1 MTYDDFDDD
10 AIDMGATRFS
20 NGHAS
25 PLSTSK
31 LSQIV
36 FAKTNKPKV

>member
-1 MTYDDFDDD
+1 MTNDDFNDD

-25 PLSTSK
+25 SLSTSK
-31 LSQIV
+31 FSQIV